1 MHAFSRN
8 VMMAPA
14 MTSIAKSVTRLI
26 PDKRLT
32 VCGMSTVLNAAI
44 GADSS
49 IEPSAKPATSRLAC
63 IAVGLVPSG
72 AVIGSRRSRKDD
84 SRFGTATSRCAAAVR
99 GAPPS
104 DAMRAAWVS
113 GRSLDASG
121 IRGCCCTDSRR
132 MAAFASGVRVF
143 S

>member
-1 MHAFSRN
+1 
-8 VMMAPA
+8 

-72 AVIGSRRSRKDD
+72 AVIGVAQVEEG
-84 SRFGTATSRCAAAVR
+84 RFEVR
-99 GAPPS
+99 HS
-104 DAMRAAWVS
+104 HVKMR
-113 GRSLDASG
+113 GRG
-121 IRGCCCTDSRR
+121 
-132 MAAFASGVRVF
+132 
-143 S
+143 

>member
-1 MHAFSRN
+1 
-8 VMMAPA
+8 MMAPA

-84 SRFGTATSRCAAAVR
+84 SEVR
-99 GAPPS
+99 HS
-104 DAMRAAWVS
+104 HVKMR
-113 GRSLDASG
+113 GRG
-121 IRGCCCTDSRR
+121 
-132 MAAFASGVRVF
+132 
-143 S
+143 